1 MHRVTYPKSAKF
13 RSWEK
18 SSEFGFKKKMNKLVN
33 FRFFKSDSY
42 FQFPPYSVL
51 VQMKVVRNDVMNI
64 FELNDQF
71 FKIYTVFTPRASEV
85 GKIQP
90 FCRKKSVFGQI

>member
-1 MHRVTYPKSAKF
+1 
-13 RSWEK
+13 
-18 SSEFGFKKKMNKLVN
+18 
-33 FRFFKSDSY
+33 
-42 FQFPPYSVL
+42 
-51 VQMKVVRNDVMNI
+51 MKVVRNDVMNI

-90 FCRKKSVFGQI
+90 FCRKKIGFWSNLEAPREKTLHFRELVMVFKVLVNNIVNIINLDQNTVRSNLKELCKI